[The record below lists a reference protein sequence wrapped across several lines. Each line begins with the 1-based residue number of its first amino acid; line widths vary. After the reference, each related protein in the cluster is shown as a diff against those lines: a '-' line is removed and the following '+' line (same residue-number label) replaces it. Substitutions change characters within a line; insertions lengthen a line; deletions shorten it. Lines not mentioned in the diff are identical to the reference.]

1 MARKKEALQPTT
13 PLLCNRIT

>member
-1 MARKKEALQPTT
+1 MARKHEVLPPNT